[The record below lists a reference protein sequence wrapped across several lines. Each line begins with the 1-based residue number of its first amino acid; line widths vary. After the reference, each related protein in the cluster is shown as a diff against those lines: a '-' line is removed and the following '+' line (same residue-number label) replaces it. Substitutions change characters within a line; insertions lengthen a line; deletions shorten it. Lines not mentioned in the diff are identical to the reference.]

1 MVNDLR
7 NFLSDPSFGSVML
20 DLFSLN
26 LQRAR
31 DHGICSLQ
39 QARTKFG
46 LSQTATWTD
55 IFRNKIKANAL
66 QSLYGSLDKV
76 DLWLGIIG

>member
-1 MVNDLR
+1 
-7 NFLSDPSFGSVML
+7 ML

-39 QARTKFG
+39 QARIKFG
-46 LSQTATWTD
+46 FSQIATWTD
-55 IFRNKIKANAL
+55 IFRNRNKANAL
-66 QSLYGSLDKV
+66 QSLYGNLDKV